1 MYADGVVVVGPVALA
16 IAWEFRRRHRWGLL
30 VLIGYLLVLAVIKL
44 LILKPGQPVKFDD
57 DKSFALVV
65 IVPLSSTFMYFLAVF
80 SFGISGDV
88 AARQSVYPARLFTLP
103 VTTAALV
110 GWPMLYGTA
119 AMSILWLA
127 MRLLAIWPSD
137 VDVPILW
144 PALLAASLLAWT
156 QALTWTPYA
165 LPGLRVIV
173 TVLWLASIDAV
184 VMLALQYKASEPLM
198 LAILAPHIPLAYFAA
213 YFAVARA
220 RRGDIPD
227 WRGMFAWAGSLVLP
241 FRRKHFASPTSAQVW
256 FEWRRHGRSL
266 PLSVAILLPFEL
278 ALLFP
283 FSKTPALVIETL
295 FAVLMTPPFMAAFA
309 AATVSK
315 SNPQASDSYD
325 LAPLIATRPLSS
337 ASLIAAKLKAA
348 IWSTLAAW
356 LLVLVAIPVAL
367 KLSGTS
373 EVVIEKGRR
382 LIELFGTPRA
392 VAIVLLGFAALLA
405 TTWKQLVKSL
415 YIGMSGREWLVKA
428 SVLVA
433 LSFLAIVVPFGHSI
447 VTNRA
452 VIATLWTALPWT
464 AAVLVC
470 FKLFAAA
477 WIAARLRDNRLFSDR
492 ALVIGAACWAGL
504 VIALYGLFAWLF
516 PALVFRRYFL
526 ALVAIL
532 AIPLA
537 RLSAAPLAL
546 DSNRHGGNAAGE
558 VLKHMAQTTNVAP
571 PSGRLAESLEEPC
584 RREAGATPGSR
595 NRRKMVLAAVSVLIS
610 LPMVLALFE
619 AVSFH
624 VSNQNNGFIVSSGKK
639 REYLLYIPKSYDH
652 TKPTPLII
660 SMHGAGGWPTQ
671 QMDLSEWNRLAESQ
685 RFLVVYP
692 SGLDDDGPRTWSVD
706 RGSGLLKDVRF
717 ISELIDK
724 LEASYNIDPERI
736 YANGFSN
743 GGGMAFVLSCTLSDR
758 IAAVGM
764 VGAAQTLPWTW
775 CTDHRPVPMITLHGT
790 ADRMAPY
797 NGGQS
802 PVAPDLDPFP
812 SIPFWTAK
820 WAQRNR
826 CGITPIESTFAAD
839 VTRREYTNCA
849 GNADVVLYTIRGG
862 GHTWPGGQPL
872 PEWFVGPTSR
882 SIDGTNLMWEFFRA
896 HPLTTFSENTG
907 LKDKENHKDTES
919 RRDGEVL

>member
-1 MYADGVVVVGPVALA
+1 MRPVALA
-16 IAWEFRRRHRWGLL
+16 IASEFRRRHRWGLL

-57 DKSFALVV
+57 DESFALVV

-88 AARQSVYPARLFTLP
+88 AARQSVYPARKFTLP

-119 AMSILWLA
+119 AMAILWLA

-156 QALTWTPYA
+156 QALTWMPYA
-165 LPGLRVIV
+165 LPGLRVVV

-198 LAILAPHIPLAYFAA
+198 LVILAPHIPLAYFAA
-213 YFAVARA
+213 HFAVARA
-220 RRGDIPD
+220 RRGDVPD
-227 WRGMFAWAGSLVLP
+227 WRGVFAWAGSLANVLP
-241 FRRKHFASPTSAQVW
+241 FRKRHFASPTSAQMW

-337 ASLIAAKLKAA
+337 ASLISAKLKAA
-348 IWSTLAAW
+348 IWSTIAAW
-356 LLVLVAIPVAL
+356 LLVLVAIPVGL

-373 EVVIEKGRR
+373 QVVIERAQRG
-382 LIELFGTPRA
+382 IDVVGTPRA
-392 VAIVLLGFAALLA
+392 VAIALLGFAALLA

-433 LSFLAIVVPFGHSI
+433 LSFLAITLPLAHSI

-452 VIATLWTALPWT
+452 VIATLWNALPWIV
-464 AAVLVC
+464 AVLVC

-477 WIAARLRDNRLFSDR
+477 WIAMRLRDNRLLSDR
-492 ALVIGAACWAGL
+492 KLVIGAACWAGL
-504 VIALYGLFAWLF
+504 VIALYGLFVWIS
-516 PALVFRRYFL
+516 PAIVFRRYFL

-558 VLKHMAQTTNVAP
+558 APKQMAQTTNVAP
-571 PSGRLAESLEEPC
+571 PCRRLAESLEEPS
-584 RREAGATPGSR
+584 RRDVGATPGSR
-595 NRRKMVLAAVSVLIS
+595 NRREMVLAAVSVLIS
-610 LPMVLALFE
+610 LPLVLALFE

-624 VSNQNNGFIVSSGKK
+624 VTNRNNGSIISSGEK
-639 REYLLYIPKSYDH
+639 REYLLYVPKSYNR
-652 TKPTPLII
+652 TKPTALVI

-685 RFLVVYP
+685 GFIVVYP
-692 SGLDDDGPRTWSVD
+692 SGLDYDGPRTWSVD

-775 CTDHRPVPMITLHGT
+775 CTDHRPVPMITFHGT

-802 PVAPDLDPFP
+802 PVAPDRDLFP
-812 SIPFWTAK
+812 SIPVWTAK

-826 CGITPIESTFAAD
+826 CGRTPIESTVAAD
-839 VTRREYTNCA
+839 VTWREYTNCA
-849 GNADVVLYTIRGG
+849 EDADVVLYTIHDG

-882 SIDGTNLMWEFFRA
+882 STDATNLMWEFFRS
-896 HPLTTFSENTG
+896 HRKTTEA
-907 LKDKENHKDTES
+907 
-919 RRDGEVL
+919 RRDAP